1 MTTLGRRKTRGTTN
15 AQNVDTSMEKL
26 HVKRRRNK
34 CHAHIVC
41 LSMSQE
47 WKAPKKEE
55 EAPPQAAVTNHQE
68 EPETT
73 QKATIPAQDEAAR
86 SNVVRMAV
94 DYLQDEFPQK
104 CQWGALVQ

>member
-1 MTTLGRRKTRGTTN
+1 MPIDQCPGSKTF
-15 AQNVDTSMEKL
+15 QHVEKDGKYKSR
-26 HVKRRRNK
+26 VW
-34 CHAHIVC
+34 
-41 LSMSQE
+41 E
-47 WKAPKKEE
+47 WKGPKKEE